1 MGFMNGR
8 FIGECTRLICDIIEK
23 CDENNIPGV
32 LILLDFEKAFDSVEW
47 NFIRKSLEFL
57 GFGPSI
63 IHCFETFYH
72 NSESCVLNNGH
83 LSKRFKIERGDRQ
96 IAPLSPYLFILSV
109 ELPSAAI
116 TFHPNIDG
124 IKIDD
129 SEFII
134 SQYANDSTLI
144 LGDDKQSLNHVLEV
158 VELSLHAL
166 V

>member
-1 MGFMNGR
+1 M
-8 FIGECTRLICDIIEK
+8 
-23 CDENNIPGV
+23 
-32 LILLDFEKAFDSVEW
+32 
-47 NFIRKSLEFL
+47 
-57 GFGPSI
+57 
-63 IHCFETFYH
+63 
-72 NSESCVLNNGH
+72 NNGH